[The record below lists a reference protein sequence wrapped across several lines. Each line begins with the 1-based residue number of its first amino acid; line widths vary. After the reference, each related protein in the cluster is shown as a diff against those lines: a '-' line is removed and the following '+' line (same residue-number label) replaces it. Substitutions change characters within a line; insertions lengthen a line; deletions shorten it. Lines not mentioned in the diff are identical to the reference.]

1 MDPELRL
8 VKSVVLALVT
18 LASVWYLS
26 GSVLTAI
33 LFAMVPLIF
42 GVLAVAENIGS
53 SVAALSLVAAVAWAS
68 LPQETKAWVKQQANE
83 LQHR

>member
-1 MDPELRL
+1 MAPELRL
-8 VKSVVLALVT
+8 IKSVILALMT

-26 GSVLTAI
+26 GSVLMAI

-53 SVAALSLVAAVAWAS
+53 GIAALSLVAAVAWAS
-68 LPQETKAWVKQQANE
+68 LPPETKAWVKQQTNE
-83 LQHR
+83 LQRR

>member
-18 LASVWYLS
+18 WASVWYLS

-53 SVAALSLVAAVAWAS
+53 SVAALSLIAAVAWAS
-68 LPQETKAWVKQQANE
+68 LPPATKVWVKQQANE
-83 LQHR
+83 LQRR